1 MFGSLAWGTG
11 ALIVGYLIDFWGMD
25 SIFFFT
31 YPFFLISFIMVITY
45 LPSSEPRIIIS
56 KSQSRGELDLSIS
69 DDMDGSSHSTASWH
83 GLKDAESAARYAMN
97 SATTTTTTTTNSS
110 ASSSDSD
117 EGRDND
123 NYTYYDNDRG
133 HENDNNNV
141 SYGIGILISIY
152 SHIHTYVHRYIYTF
166 IHSYSSRRL
175 HKRY

>member
-1 MFGSLAWGTG
+1 
-11 ALIVGYLIDFWGMD
+11 
-25 SIFFFT
+25 
-31 YPFFLISFIMVITY
+31 MVITY

-97 SATTTTTTTTNSS
+97 SASTTTNNNDNNS

-123 NYTYYDNDRG
+123 NYTYNDNDGG

-141 SYGIGILISIY
+141 SYGVGILICIN
-152 SHIHTYVHRYIYTF
+152 SHIRTYVYRYIYTF
-166 IHSYSSRRL
+166 IHSCRSRRL
-175 HKRY
+175 HKRYWTSTSGCI